1 MSRDATGQGQTYEVV
16 RLHDPAIEWGDPLD
30 PSEAKRAAK
39 YREERDV
46 TTLRFVDGKKPTMF
60 RFRRLSRSDLRMIES
75 RFSQTEKHELA
86 FSRGV
91 VEVLFSDGVI
101 RRPAGTSWKDDEL
114 DLFDWLDIEDIGG
127 VVLTRSIVPL
137 DCAIVYAASGS
148 CRDVS
153 AANWVRQFAARNQE
167 SAVNPSEQGE
177 AQ

>member
-1 MSRDATGQGQTYEVV
+1 MQRDATGQGQTYEVI

-30 PSEAKRAAK
+30 PVEAKRAAK
-39 YREERDV
+39 YREERDT
-46 TTLRFVDGKKPTMF
+46 TTLRFIDGKRPTVF
-60 RFRRLSRSDLRMIES
+60 RFRRLSRADLRMIES

-101 RRPAGTSWKDDEL
+101 RRPASTAWKDDEL
-114 DLFDWLDIEDIGG
+114 DLFEWLDIEDIGG

-137 DCAIVYAASGS
+137 DCAIVYVASDT

-153 AANWVRQFAARNQE
+153 AANWLRQFAERNQA
-167 SAVNPSEQGE
+167 AVANHSDQAE
-177 AQ
+177 AL